1 MIKINLIEQ
10 KKSLKIP
17 VVLGIDL
24 TKINYKFL
32 AFALAISFVPEK
44 FIFPRFDS
52 ISQEEEQ
59 KILAIQKESK
69 SLTKRLR
76 ENKGLQKK
84 IDDTEK
90 KISELKLKTRQIEK
104 ILKIK
109 TNPKPALERVA
120 KDIPMDL
127 WLTSLALTE
136 SQNIII
142 NGLSYSFKSIS
153 NFLSLI
159 NDSKFFN
166 RSLGVSDSKTLV
178 EKFRGK
184 KRRVESF
191 SIKGKM
197 NVYGGNR

>member
-10 KKSLKIP
+10 KKPLKIP
-17 VVLGIDL
+17 VVLGIDF
-24 TKINYKFL
+24 TRINYKFL
-32 AFALAISFVPEK
+32 VVALALSFVPEK
-44 FIFPRFDS
+44 FVFPRFTETEKN
-52 ISQEEEQ
+52 EEV
-59 KILAIQKESK
+59 KILDIKKENRL
-69 SLTKRLR
+69 LTKKLKA
-76 ENKGLQKK
+76 NKDLQKK

-90 KISELKLKTRQIEK
+90 KISELKLKTKQIEK

-120 KDIPMDL
+120 KDIPTDL
-127 WLTSLALTE
+127 WLTSMALTD
-136 SQNIII
+136 SQNIVI

-178 EKFRGK
+178 ENFRGK

-191 SIKGKM
+191 SIKGTM
-197 NVYGGNR
+197 NVYGGGR

>member
-10 KKSLKIP
+10 KKPLKIP
-17 VVLGIDL
+17 VVLGIDF
-24 TKINYKFL
+24 TRINYKFL
-32 AFALAISFVPEK
+32 AVALALSFVPEK
-44 FIFPRFDS
+44 FIFPRFS
-52 ISQEEEQ
+52 GAEKNEEK
-59 KILAIQKESK
+59 KILDIQKENK
-69 SLTKRLR
+69 LLTKKLR
-76 ENKGLQKK
+76 ANKDLQKK

-90 KISELKLKTRQIEK
+90 KISELKLKTKQIEK

-120 KDIPMDL
+120 KDIPTDL
-127 WLTSLALTE
+127 WLTSMALTE
-136 SQNIII
+136 SQNIVI

-178 EKFRGK
+178 ENFRGK

-191 SIKGKM
+191 SIKGTM
-197 NVYGGNR
+197 NVYGGGR